1 MAGKRKVYDESMRM
15 AANYSWDKD
24 WGNAL
29 KAYRAALQEFPDNA
43 DAMTG
48 LAAAYTELKQYESA
62 IRALQKVLKS
72 DPANQKA
79 LRKMGETLTAMG
91 RLKEAAKTYLYAGNL
106 QAKAGDLQNAVK
118 SWNKAVSANPEQLQ
132 TRNNLAQA
140 YVKLHRLD
148 QAVTELVALAALYQ
162 DHGNAG
168 KASQYLKGAL
178 RLAPDN
184 QFAQAALRALEN
196 DVSIH
201 TIQPAQQKKAPPPTV
216 EDSITESPIENIEES
231 PAGSGDEDP
240 WLLNLE
246 DDEEE
251 ESPANPREKVKQL
264 AMEEMANTLFDDA
277 AEYTSLLVDKS
288 KIDLLIGQ
296 AIDQQIRGN
305 TAKAIAAYK
314 EIIQAGFN
322 RPAAYFVLGTLYM
335 QDAQYNEAITYLQQ
349 ASREDS
355 YAPGVNF
362 ALGECFKGQNKNNQ
376 ALKYFIEA
384 LRIMDLKS
392 AHRDNTREFNQLYET
407 YAAVKDDAK
416 TAAFIDAIINFLSS
430 RNYERK
436 IAEVRRTLSDGNGA
450 FINSLIEFIE
460 AKNTDAI
467 LIAMNNTNE
476 YMRQNLFLTAVEAC
490 YLAIQQSP
498 SYLPLHIRLA
508 EIYMKQGMIDKSIKK
523 YLVVAEVYNTRGNP
537 EQVTAIYQRILKIAP
552 MDITV
557 RSKLIEMYINQGN
570 IDAALA
576 EYQILADAYYQLA
589 QINKSID
596 RYKEAFRLAAKSAN
610 PKQWQIEILRRL
622 GDIYEQRVD
631 WVNAAEVYERLV
643 QLSPTDDSALLSLVD
658 LRLKLG
664 KTTAAIETLD
674 KVTALYER
682 QNRQDKMLQF
692 LEDMTQLR
700 PNELFLRQRL
710 ADFYVKQNMKE
721 EALKQYDFLG
731 EMQLDAGLR
740 DDAARTIQRIIDLGP
755 DDPEGY
761 KQLLAQLKGNI

>member
-15 AANYSWDKD
+15 AANSSWDKD

-29 KAYRAALQEFPDNA
+29 KAYRAALQEFPDDA

-48 LAAAYTELKQYESA
+48 LATAYTELKQYESA

-106 QAKAGDLQNAVK
+106 QAKAGHLQNAVE
-118 SWNKAVSANPEQLQ
+118 SWDKAVSANPEQLQ
-132 TRNNLAQA
+132 ARNNLAQA
-140 YVKLHRLD
+140 YVKLRQLD
-148 QAVTELVALAALYQ
+148 QAVAELVALAALYQ
-162 DHGNAG
+162 DHGNND
-168 KASQYLKGAL
+168 KANQYLKGAL
-178 RLAPDN
+178 RLSPDN
-184 QFAQAALRALEN
+184 QVAQAALRALEN
-196 DVSIH
+196 GVSIH
-201 TIQPAQQKKAPPPTV
+201 TVQQEKAPPPIV
-216 EDSITESPIENIEES
+216 EDSIAESPIEIIEETPYS
-231 PAGSGDEDP
+231 SSDEDT
-240 WLLNLE
+240 WLLDLE
-246 DDEEE
+246 IDEEE
-251 ESPANPREKVKQL
+251 QSPLNPREKVQQL

-277 AEYTSLLVDKS
+277 AEYTSLAVAKS
-288 KIDLLIGQ
+288 EIDLLIGQ
-296 AIDQQIRGN
+296 AIDQQTRGN
-305 TAKAIAAYK
+305 TAKAIAAYQK
-314 EIIQAGFN
+314 IIQAGFD
-322 RPAAYFVLGTLYM
+322 RPAAYFVLATLYM

-349 ASREDS
+349 AGQENS
-355 YAPGVNF
+355 YALGVNF
-362 ALGECFKGQNKNNQ
+362 ALGECFKNQNRNNQ

-384 LRIMDLKS
+384 LRIMDMKS
-392 AHRDNTREFNQLYET
+392 AHRDNAREFNQLYET
-407 YAAVKDDAK
+407 YLAAADDAK
-416 TAAFIDAIINFLSS
+416 TAAFINAIINFLSS

-436 IAEVRRTLSDGNGA
+436 IAEVRRNLSDNGN
-450 FINSLIEFIE
+450 FINSLVEFIE

-467 LIAMNNTNE
+467 LMAMANTNE

-508 EIYMKQGMIDKSIKK
+508 EIYMKQEMIDKSIKK
-523 YLVVAEVYNTRGNP
+523 YLAVAEVYNTRGNL
-537 EQVTAIYQRILKIAP
+537 EQVTSIYQRILKVAP

-557 RSKLIEMYINQGN
+557 RSKLIEMYISQNN

-589 QINKSID
+589 QIHKSID
-596 RYKEAFRLAAKSAN
+596 KYKEAFRLASKSSRA
-610 PKQWQIEILRRL
+610 KQWQIEILRRL

-643 QLSPTDDSALLSLVD
+643 QLSPEDDSALLSLVD
-658 LRLKLG
+658 LRFKLG
-664 KTTAAIETLD
+664 KTTEAIETLD
-674 KVTALYER
+674 KVTTLYE
-682 QNRQDKMLQF
+682 QQGRQDEMLQF

-710 ADFYVKQNMKE
+710 ADFYVKRNMKE

-755 DDPEGY
+755 ADPEGY